1 MGGGG
6 DGVGSRTT
14 LGAAKISPAAPP
26 AAETPPML
34 RTTSVL
40 PMGTVESVQAPDADA
55 APPILGEVVTHS
67 TVLSVSN

>member
-1 MGGGG
+1 MRK
-6 DGVGSRTT
+6 SQ
-14 LGAAKISPAAPP
+14 LLAKTSPTVPEI
-26 AAETPPML
+26 ETPPIL

-40 PMGTVESVQAPDADA
+40 PMGTVEAVHAPDAAA